1 MHRLKHHSTAYSLT
15 QTSSCDL
22 SYAYFYELLTKNIY
36 GDYESTALDI
46 FSPCPA
52 CDAHESVVFL
62 FFCIDQGAV
71 VLLAMM
77 TMAFVWDIWHHTKQ
91 FMPYFGLCALTKII
105 KCMDMT
111 FQSKIRCVLQDMTK
125 RMSHNAKKVH
135 LLQNEG

>member
-1 MHRLKHHSTAYSLT
+1 MVIMNLQPWTFSPPALLVMHMKVL
-15 QTSSCDL
+15 
-22 SYAYFYELLTKNIY
+22 YFY
-36 GDYESTALDI
+36 
-46 FSPCPA
+46 
-52 CDAHESVVFL
+52 FL

-77 TMAFVWDIWHHTKQ
+77 TIAFVWDIWHHTKQ
-91 FMPYFGLCALTKII
+91 FMPYFGLCTLTKII